1 MSAWSRLAAV
11 ALALG
16 ALTGLA
22 AGRAA
27 ADVLYSQPSTFR
39 DGNTPTSAGG
49 VGIYFSQN
57 DTEFPGSP
65 YQPPT
70 PPPGDLYQLAYDN
83 FKLSRTANIT
93 SVQWQGGYAFGPQ
106 GTITAFHLTF
116 WPDTVI
122 GNVHQPN
129 TSANPLRLT
138 IQGNANESPAGTETG
153 SSGSSNLI
161 FNYSANLPTSFTA
174 QAGTQYWLSIFP
186 DLDSSVA
193 GNWGWHTGSGGDG
206 MSVLDTFDPAVGT
219 PGRTFT
225 NNDLTFSLLGSAAA
239 VPEPSTLA
247 LLGLG
252 CAALV
257 VRFRRKG
264 RVSGLLPRTASGR
277 RSP

>member
-1 MSAWSRLAAV
+1 MSSWSRLAAV

-16 ALTGLA
+16 ALTGFA

-39 DGNTPTSAGG
+39 NGNTPTSAGG

-83 FKLSRTANIT
+83 FKLSAAEKIT
-93 SVQWQGGYAFGPQ
+93 GVQWQGGYNGPAVQ
-106 GTITAFHLTF
+106 GAITGFHLTF
-116 WPDTVI
+116 WSNVVGPGGNQPGTALASLTV
-122 GNVHQPN
+122 P
-129 TSANPLRLT
+129 
-138 IQGNANESPAGTETG
+138 GNANETLAGTETG
-153 SSGSSNLI
+153 SSGGANLI
-161 FNYSANLPTSFTA
+161 FNYSANLPASFLA
-174 QAGTQYWLSIFP
+174 QANTQYWLSIYP
-186 DLDSSVA
+186 DLNSSVA

-206 MSVLDTFDPAVGT
+206 LSVLDTFDPAVGT
-219 PGRTFT
+219 PGRSFT
-225 NNDLTFSLLGSAAA
+225 NNDQAFSLVGSAAV

-252 CAALV
+252 CVALV
-257 VRFRRKG
+257 GRFRRKG
-264 RVSGLLPRTASGR
+264 
-277 RSP
+277 

>member
-1 MSAWSRLAAV
+1 
-11 ALALG
+11 
-16 ALTGLA
+16 
-22 AGRAA
+22 
-27 ADVLYSQPSTFR
+27 
-39 DGNTPTSAGG
+39 

-70 PPPGDLYQLAYDN
+70 PPPGDLYQRAYDN
-83 FKLSRTANIT
+83 FTLSRTANIT

-106 GTITAFHLTF
+106 GTITGFHLTF
-116 WPDTVI
+116 WPDQVV
-122 GNVHQPN
+122 GGVHQPN
-129 TSANPLRLT
+129 TSVANPFSVT
-138 IQGNANESPAGTETG
+138 ILGNANEKSAGTEVG

-161 FNYSANLPTSFTA
+161 FNYSADLTTPFKAT
-174 QAGTQYWLSIFP
+174 AGTQYWLSIFP

-219 PGRTFT
+219 PGRAFT
-225 NNDLTFSLLGSAAA
+225 NNDLTFTLVGSAAE

-247 LLGLG
+247 LLGLA

-257 VRFRRKG
+257 GRHCARKNRRATD
-264 RVSGLLPRTASGR
+264 LLPRRASGS